1 MKNLYMSTLVLL
13 IATITFGQNVIAET
27 DSFAMEEPVDIAV
40 IETPEKTRV
49 TIGKNEVLIVEENG
63 DTVTVGLGSKGIS
76 IVEEEDGV
84 KIKVL
89 EMEKPDIAEKA
100 GKTGEGRA

>member
-1 MKNLYMSTLVLL
+1 MSTLVLL

-49 TIGKNEVLIVEENG
+49 T
-63 DTVTVGLGSKGIS
+63 
-76 IVEEEDGV
+76 
-84 KIKVL
+84 
-89 EMEKPDIAEKA
+89 M
-100 GKTGEGRA
+100 